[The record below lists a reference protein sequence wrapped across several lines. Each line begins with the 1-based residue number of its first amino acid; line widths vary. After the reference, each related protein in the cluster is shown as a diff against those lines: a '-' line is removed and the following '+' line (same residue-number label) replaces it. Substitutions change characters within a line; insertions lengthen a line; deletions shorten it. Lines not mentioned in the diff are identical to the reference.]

1 MSLFSQKANLN
12 VFKTVQLPSIYSI
25 PHPSPIHR
33 KIYLPFAFPFLSFGN
48 SNGTFKLAF
57 FIFAASVTVSA
68 IPAATS
74 FSLSV
79 AEGTMS

>member
-1 MSLFSQKANLN
+1 MHLSQLRHLSNYPYLFRSSHTIN
-12 VFKTVQLPSIYSI
+12 T
-25 PHPSPIHR
+25 
-33 KIYLPFAFPFLSFGN
+33 YLPLAFPFLSFGN

-74 FSLSV
+74 FSLSA
-79 AEGTMS
+79 AEGTTS